1 MTTAAQIDYDALAEQ
16 ARKQAA
22 PAPKKSAQAAV
33 DYDALAA
40 QARQAPAAPAA
51 DFTTN
56 SIDPATGKGYGLYD
70 MVGPAGLAKVPFDKY
85 QSAIIAGY
93 TPARGVAAKYRDD
106 LAATQPSW
114 FQRVTTPTLPNP
126 NTTPIDS
133 SWGANKDAAWNAA
146 ANAMGVGG
154 NIVKRAA
161 RTVEGAVE
169 FPFHVAG
176 TVSNLSSSDP
186 ETSARAEDA
195 LLAMHPA
202 TQIYDRFKELGQDWK
217 QSPALAG
224 ENVVGDALGMYL
236 TGKLAEGALKAPKT
250 VGDIAESGIRRLA
263 GSGPGVASKLARE
276 AAEDNRVIDLHNAD
290 KQAEAQQKWRDAQ
303 AKATADHQAELLRL
317 RQKYAQDTRNA
328 TEKARTG
335 TAEDRAQYQA
345 KQLASKQKYEQDVRD
360 QTAKFQA
367 ERAKAI
373 QENADAQREYNQ
385 KIGKT
390 AQHNRE
396 ATAAER
402 AQAQQAARLQVG
414 GSQLIYGLRQLDK
427 TLRAKANDLYGAVR
441 EKMDGATL
449 PSDTLA
455 DGVKAAQAEWIRGS
469 PAKVAEFNAM
479 VSPGQPGPELVL
491 ADQTAQNMGYKDFR
505 TAISNPDIRSTL
517 SRALPPDVWQAAI
530 GQGTRPISWNDLQ
543 GFYEETGAKISEG
556 PQPGKG
562 DIFKALQQV
571 HKFVGD
577 QMQQLADTRDVGD
590 QFRAARKFY
599 REYMDAF
606 HEPTGP
612 SSSGSPVAQALL
624 AKDPEVAARIFA
636 SPSGMRGITDL
647 RRYSP
652 SLASLAQ
659 DVRQTAQTD
668 IRVPTRKSAVDIP
681 QPKAKPVPGGA
692 NLPLPPIQES
702 EPAPR
707 AAQLPLPPVLPEPE
721 TVPFREPKLAPRRTI
736 SAGDLQ
742 RANEAAVRARAAG
755 LAGHL
760 FWWTGVWPA
769 FRMLSE
775 LSKGAEVSLKPL
787 ALMPA
792 AGAAGMA
799 TEELMGQP
807 AVMEFLTRA
816 SRQQVARIPPDLR
829 GQMPDVVSLAEKRGI
844 KVSPILAAYA
854 AAIQNNRGNQPAR
867 QGSQQ

>member
-1 MTTAAQIDYDALAEQ
+1 MTTAAKIDYDALAEQ

-22 PAPKKSAQAAV
+22 PSSKKSTQAAV

-40 QARQAPAAPAA
+40 QARQAPAAAA
-51 DFTTN
+51 
-56 SIDPATGKGYGLYD
+56 A
-70 MVGPAGLAKVPFDKY
+70 
-85 QSAIIAGY
+85 
-93 TPARGVAAKYRDD
+93 
-106 LAATQPSW
+106 LAAPALPTEAPHPEGFWASAVAPFVGMAKGVKSALYEGPQNPSEAAILGEAPGENPAW
-114 FQRVTTPTLPNP
+114 ASPILGRVVLAMKRMLVDPQVEQ
-126 NTTPIDS
+126 
-133 SWGANKDAAWNAA
+133 GKQAA
-146 ANAMGVGG
+146 AEFRQAAPTSLHPTPEQLSHRQLAGGHALAAVIPMLGPWAANVGEMEGEQIGTG
-154 NIVKRAA
+154 NYK
-161 RTVEGAVE
+161 GA
-169 FPFHVAG
+169 AG
-176 TVSNLSSSDP
+176 TAVGNL
-186 ETSARAEDA
+186 
-195 LLAMHPA
+195 
-202 TQIYDRFKELGQDWK
+202 
-217 QSPALAG
+217 ALA
-224 ENVVGDALGMYL
+224 L
-236 TGKLAEGALKAPKT
+236 APKAAGK
-250 VGDIAESGIRRLA
+250 VGEALPGIAESGIRRLA

-345 KQLASKQKYEQDVRD
+345 KQLASKQKYEQDARD

-396 ATAAER
+396 VAAAER

-427 TLRAKANDLYGAVR
+427 TLRDRACQMFDAVR
-441 EKMDGATL
+441 EKVTKSKQPPLPGTDLGTAARAALSKISGSSEIPKPFRDILAKYPESEPGAIEYQ
-449 PSDTLA
+449 
-455 DGVKAAQAEWIRGS
+455 GAQIPRGH
-469 PAKVAEFNAM
+469 P
-479 VSPGQPGPELVL
+479 LYDVL
-491 ADQTAQNMGYKDFR
+491 AKNGGAS
-505 TAISNPDIRSTL
+505 A
-517 SRALPPDVWQAAI
+517 PPVTFA
-530 GQGTRPISWNDLQ
+530 DLQ
-543 GFYEETGAKISEG
+543 GYYSETGAELS
-556 PQPGKG
+556 KG
-562 DIFKALQQV
+562 TLA
-571 HKFVGD
+571 GD
-577 QMQQLADTRDVGD
+577 VYVATKDLHNAIGDMMQKMANSAGASKEFWDSRV
-590 QFRAARKFY
+590 FY
-599 REYMDAF
+599 RNYMDTF

-612 SSSGSPVAQALL
+612 SGSGSPVAQALL
-624 AKDPEVAARIFA
+624 AKDPAVAVDKFTGDA
-636 SPSGMRGITDL
+636 GDRGVADL
-647 RRYSP
+647 RKYSD
-652 SLASLAQ
+652 SLANLAQ
-659 DVRQTAQTD
+659 DVQRTAQTKFKG
-668 IRVPTRKSAVDIP
+668 PSGGPKSVADIP

-702 EPAPR
+702 APAPR
-707 AAQLPLPPVLPEPE
+707 AAQLPLPPVLPDAEV
-721 TVPFREPKLAPRRTI
+721 VPYREPKLAPRRTI

-742 RANEAAVRARAAG
+742 RANDAAVRARAAG

-829 GQMPDVVSLAEKRGI
+829 GQMPDVVSLAEKHGI

-854 AAIQNNRGNQPAR
+854 AAIQNNRGAQASQSAQQGR
-867 QGSQQ
+867 QHSEESF